1 MVHKSWQK
9 YAFGRF
15 FDKVELLIFEQK
27 LQHMDYLLDLL
38 KIILPAGAVLYG
50 MYLVVISF
58 LSKDREKMLVELKT
72 QNSQV
77 ILPVR
82 LQAAERLCLLLE
94 RITPNNLVRRSNP
107 SQFTAA
113 ELHPMLLSEVRE
125 EFNHNLSQ
133 QVYFSEDTWEAVR
146 RAVEEVTTIINLS
159 RQSLDGDASGMEL
172 AKAIFAQ
179 SLDRKNDAINFAL
192 KQVKSEIQLYF

>member
-1 MVHKSWQK
+1 MVHKLRQK

-27 LQHMDYLLDLL
+27 LQHMDYLIDLL

-72 QNSQV
+72 QNTKV

-113 ELHPMLLSEVRE
+113 ELHPMLLSDVRE

-133 QVYFSEDTWEAVR
+133 QVYFSEETWEAVR
-146 RAVEEVTTIINLS
+146 RAVEEVTTTINLS
-159 RQSLDGDASGMEL
+159 RQSLDGEASGMEL

-179 SLDRKNDAINFAL
+179 SLERKNDAINFAL

>member
-1 MVHKSWQK
+1 
-9 YAFGRF
+9 
-15 FDKVELLIFEQK
+15 
-27 LQHMDYLLDLL
+27 MDFLLDLL

-50 MYLVVISF
+50 MYLVVMSF
-58 LSKDREKMLVELKT
+58 LSKEREKMLVDLKT
-72 QNSQV
+72 QNTQV
-77 ILPVR
+77 VLPIR

-94 RITPNNLVRRSNP
+94 RISPNNLVRRSNP

-133 QVYFSEDTWEAVR
+133 QVYFSEETWEAVR
-146 RAVEEVTTIINLS
+146 RAVEEVLTLLNMS
-159 RQSLDGDASGMEL
+159 RQELGPEASGMEL
-172 AKAIFAQ
+172 AKAIFTH
-179 SLDRKNDAINFAL
+179 SLEKKNDAVSFAL